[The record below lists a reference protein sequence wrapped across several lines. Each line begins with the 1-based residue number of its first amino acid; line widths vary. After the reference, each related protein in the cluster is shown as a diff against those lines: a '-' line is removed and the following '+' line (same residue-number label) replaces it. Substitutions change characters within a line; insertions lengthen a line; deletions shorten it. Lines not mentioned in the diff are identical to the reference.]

1 MISRSGFGIIR
12 ATFNTFSLLHD
23 GLPMNCSQPCDPQ
36 SLEEKIGYFF
46 SQAGLL
52 RESLTHKSFSNEQ
65 PGDDVSHNERLEFL
79 GDAVLDLV
87 ISRMVFCSFPQ
98 LPEGELTRI
107 RAEVVSEKALAAL
120 ARTLGLG
127 YCLRLGRGEERSGG
141 RDKDSLIADAF
152 EAVLGAVFLDAGF
165 EAAQGVIERL
175 FLEGVKRSA
184 GRKVG
189 VDHKTRLQEVFQ
201 GRHGRPPEYV
211 LLEAE
216 GPDHQRVYSVEV
228 RFDGEPIGRGR
239 GRTKKKAEQ
248 EAAAQALAGLGE

>member
-1 MISRSGFGIIR
+1 MKC
-12 ATFNTFSLLHD
+12 T
-23 GLPMNCSQPCDPQ
+23 QPCEPQ
-36 SLEEKIGYFF
+36 SLEEKIRHHF
-46 SQAGLL
+46 SQSDLL
-52 RESLTHKSFSNEQ
+52 QESLTHKSFSNEQ
-65 PGDDVSHNERLEFL
+65 PGQEVPHNERLEFL

-87 ISRMVFCSFPQ
+87 ISQLIFRSFPR

-120 ARTLGLG
+120 ARTFGLG
-127 YCLRLGRGEERSGG
+127 SCLRLGRGEERSGG

-175 FLEGVKRSA
+175 FSEGVMHSA
-184 GRKVG
+184 RRKVG
-189 VDHKTRLQEVFQ
+189 VDCKTRLQEIFQ
-201 GRHGRPPEYV
+201 ARHGRPPEYV

-216 GPDHQRVYSVEV
+216 GPDHQRIYSVEV
-228 RFDGEPIGRGR
+228 RFDGTAIGRGR

-248 EAAAQALAGLGE
+248 EAASEALAGLEE